1 MSSKQRVHEA
11 SQLLEGFAERTGIKP
26 REDLAPARGRRARR
40 YLWTDAFAVSGF
52 VTLWRETGERRYMAL
67 AGFNP
72 EGAPAVWE
80 NMIRATGGNRPPAW
94 LSTHP
99 DPASRVKALRA
110 SAPGLMPS

>member
-1 MSSKQRVHEA
+1 
-11 SQLLEGFAERTGIKP
+11 
-26 REDLAPARGRRARR
+26 
-40 YLWTDAFAVSGF
+40 
-52 VTLWRETGERRYMAL
+52 MAL

-80 NMIRATGGNRPPAW
+80 NMIRATGGNRPPVW

-110 SAPGLMPS
+110 SAPGLMQTYQQARAAGRAPNCR